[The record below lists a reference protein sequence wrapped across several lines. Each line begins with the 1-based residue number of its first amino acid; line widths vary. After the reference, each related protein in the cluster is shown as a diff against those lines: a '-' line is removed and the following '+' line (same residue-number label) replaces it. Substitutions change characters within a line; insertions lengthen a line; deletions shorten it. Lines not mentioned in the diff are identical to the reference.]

1 MVILKTKEIA
11 ERSGVTV
18 LTLQRWDNN
27 GSLKAYCAPMLK
39 VLFLMKQL
47 LKEVMDNQV
56 DTIFITYKDRFIRFG
71 YDWFERLCKMH
82 NTEIVVLNNIET
94 SPTQEMIDDMISI
107 VHVFSYRLYGLR
119 KYKSKLKN
127 DGSLK
132 SGENNDSS
140 SKSKTLSRSDNEE
153 DS

>member
-1 MVILKTKEIA
+1 MLKPKEIA

-47 LKEVMDNQV
+47 LKEVIDNQV

-71 YDWFERLCKMH
+71 YDCFERLCKMH
-82 NTEIVVLNNIET
+82 NMEIVVLNNIET
-94 SPTQEMIDDMISI
+94 SPTQE
-107 VHVFSYRLYGLR
+107 
-119 KYKSKLKN
+119 KN
-127 DGSLK
+127 DRSLK

-140 SKSKTLSRSDNEE
+140 SKSKTLS
-153 DS
+153 

>member
-1 MVILKTKEIA
+1 MAILKTKEIA

-27 GSLKAYCAPMLK
+27 GTLKAYCTSMLK

-56 DTIFITYKDRFIRFG
+56 DTIFIIYKDRFIHFG

-94 SPTQEMIDDMISI
+94 SPTQKMINDMIST

-127 DGSLK
+127 DRSLK

-140 SKSKTLSRSDNEE
+140 SKSKTLSRSNNEE
-153 DS
+153 GS

>member
-27 GSLKAYCAPMLK
+27 GTLKAYCTPMLK

-56 DTIFITYKDRFIRFG
+56 DTNFITYKDRFIRFG

-94 SPTQEMIDDMISI
+94 RPTQEMIDDMISI

-140 SKSKTLSRSDNEE
+140 SKSKTLSRSNNEE
-153 DS
+153 CS

>member
-1 MVILKTKEIA
+1 MAILKPKEIA

-18 LTLQRWDNN
+18 LILQRWDNN
-27 GSLKAYCAPMLK
+27 GTLKAYCAPMLK

-94 SPTQEMIDDMISI
+94 SPTQEMIDDMIST

-127 DGSLK
+127 DRSLK

-140 SKSKTLSRSDNEE
+140 SKSKTLSRSNNEE
-153 DS
+153 GS

>member
-1 MVILKTKEIA
+1 MLKPKEIA

-94 SPTQEMIDDMISI
+94 RPTQEMIDDMISI
-107 VHVFSYRLYGLR
+107 VHVFSCHLYGLR

-127 DGSLK
+127 DRSLK

-140 SKSKTLSRSDNEE
+140 SKSKTLSRSNNEE
-153 DS
+153 GS

>member
-1 MVILKTKEIA
+1 MAILKTKEIA

-140 SKSKTLSRSDNEE
+140 SKSKTLSRSNNEE
-153 DS
+153 GS

>member
-1 MVILKTKEIA
+1 MAILKTKDIA

-18 LTLQRWDNN
+18 LILPRWDNN
-27 GSLKAYCAPMLK
+27 GALKAYCAPMLK

-82 NTEIVVLNNIET
+82 NTEFVVLNNIET

-127 DGSLK
+127 DRSLK

-140 SKSKTLSRSDNEE
+140 SKSKT
-153 DS
+153 

>member
-1 MVILKTKEIA
+1 MAILKTKEIA

-18 LTLQRWDNN
+18 LILQRWDNN
-27 GSLKAYCAPMLK
+27 GTLKAYCTPILK

-127 DGSLK
+127 DRSLK

-140 SKSKTLSRSDNEE
+140 SKSKTLSRSNNEE
-153 DS
+153 GS

>member
-1 MVILKTKEIA
+1 MAILKTKEIA
-11 ERSGVTV
+11 ERLGVTV

-27 GSLKAYCAPMLK
+27 GTLKAYCTPMLK

-127 DGSLK
+127 DRSLK

-140 SKSKTLSRSDNEE
+140 SKSKTLSRSNNEE
-153 DS
+153 GS

>member
-1 MVILKTKEIA
+1 MAILKTKEIA

-27 GSLKAYCAPMLK
+27 GTLKAYCTPMLK

-94 SPTQEMIDDMISI
+94 SPTQEMVDDMISI

-127 DGSLK
+127 DRSLK

-140 SKSKTLSRSDNEE
+140 SKSKTLSRSNNEE
-153 DS
+153 GS

>member
-1 MVILKTKEIA
+1 MLKPKEIA

-27 GSLKAYCAPMLK
+27 GTLKAYCTPMLK

-56 DTIFITYKDRFIRFG
+56 DTIFIIYKDRFIHFG

-107 VHVFSYRLYGLR
+107 VHVFSCRLYGLR

-127 DGSLK
+127 DRSLK

-140 SKSKTLSRSDNEE
+140 SKSKTLSRSNNEE
-153 DS
+153 GS

>member
-1 MVILKTKEIA
+1 MAILKIKEIA

-27 GSLKAYCAPMLK
+27 GTLKAYCTSMLK

-94 SPTQEMIDDMISI
+94 SPTQEMINDMIST

-127 DGSLK
+127 DRSLK

>member
-1 MVILKTKEIA
+1 MLKPKEIA
-11 ERSGVTV
+11 ESLGVTV

-27 GSLKAYCAPMLK
+27 GTLKAYCTPMLK

-47 LKEVMDNQV
+47 LKEVMDNQA

-71 YDWFERLCKMH
+71 YDWFEKMH

-127 DGSLK
+127 DRSLK

-140 SKSKTLSRSDNEE
+140 SKSKTLSRSNNEE
-153 DS
+153 GS

>member
-1 MVILKTKEIA
+1 MAILKPKEIA

-27 GSLKAYCAPMLK
+27 GTLKAYCTPMLK

-56 DTIFITYKDRFIRFG
+56 DTIFIIYKDRFIRFG
-71 YDWFERLCKMH
+71 YDCFERLCKMH
-82 NTEIVVLNNIET
+82 NMEIVVLNNIET

-127 DGSLK
+127 DRSLK

-140 SKSKTLSRSDNEE
+140 SKSKTLSQSNNEE
-153 DS
+153 GS

>member
-1 MVILKTKEIA
+1 MAILKPKEIA

-27 GSLKAYCAPMLK
+27 GTLKAYCTSMLK

-127 DGSLK
+127 DRSLK

-140 SKSKTLSRSDNEE
+140 SKSKTLSRSNNEE
-153 DS
+153 CS

>member
-1 MVILKTKEIA
+1 MAILKTKEIA

-27 GSLKAYCAPMLK
+27 GTLKAYCTSMLK

-82 NTEIVVLNNIET
+82 NTEFVVLNNIET

-127 DGSLK
+127 DRSLK

-140 SKSKTLSRSDNEE
+140 SKSKTLSRSNNEE
-153 DS
+153 CS